1 MRTSV
6 RNSTNLLAKMLF
18 SIIVLSVAS
27 STHAGLVAYYNFDD
41 GQTVTDQVG
50 DNHGTL
56 IHNAGFSVD
65 TPDGSPFSLDLT
77 ADGVGPDQDYVRIG
91 PAAEGFGD
99 PEGRDFGIAETNSF
113 SIAAWVNYTQSERGI
128 VTIKQDLTSAGG
140 DRSGVTFGIDG
151 QDRLFFGII
160 VSTEDEF
167 LDESNSGGTF
177 RDITTDEFVPTGEWV
192 HIAGTY
198 DFDSDTLVGYING
211 DAMES
216 YGVNP
221 AGVINDDGTDIT
233 LGAGIDFFDN
243 DGSFTGLGAAGNG
256 PLNADS
262 AGDFTR
268 LFYDGLLDDVA
279 IWNEALTAAQIE
291 SLANRTR
298 TPPQILGG
306 KPGDFNFDGIV
317 DAADIDLLTVGM
329 ISNDAAFDLDGD
341 RDADFDDRLVL
352 VKDIIGTWIGD
363 ANLDGEFNSTDLVVI
378 FSADQFDQE
387 VSAKWGT
394 GDFNGDGMFSSGD
407 FVVAFTDGGY
417 ELGPLPASAS
427 VPEPTSLGMI
437 FVFVVFVYRAKR

>member
-1 MRTSV
+1 MRARLLSSK
-6 RNSTNLLAKMLF
+6 NLSTQTL
-18 SIIVLSVAS
+18 ICVAMVIAS
-27 STHAGLVAYYNFDD
+27 KSAHAELVAYYDFDD
-41 GQTVTDQVG
+41 GQTVTDLVG

-56 IHNAGFSVD
+56 IHNAGFSSD
-65 TPDGSPFSLDLT
+65 TPDGSPFSLDLS
-77 ADGVGPDQDYVRIG
+77 AIGVGPDQDYVRIG
-91 PAAEGFGD
+91 PEADGFGD

-160 VSTEDEF
+160 VSTEDDF
-167 LDESNSGGTF
+167 LDEANSGGTF
-177 RDITTDEFVPTGEWV
+177 RDITSDEFVPTGEWV

-211 DAMES
+211 DAIES

-221 AGVINDDGTDIT
+221 AGIINDDGTDIT

-243 DGSFTGLGAAGNG
+243 DGSFTGFGAAGNG
-256 PLNADS
+256 PLHGDS

-279 IWNEALTAAQIE
+279 IWNEALNAEQIE

-298 TPPQILGG
+298 TPPQIVGG
-306 KPGDFNFDGIV
+306 RLGDFNFDGIV
-317 DAADIDLLTVGM
+317 DSADIDLLTTGM
-329 ISNDAAFDLDGD
+329 MENDAAFDLDGD
-341 RDADFDDRLVL
+341 NDADFDDRLVL

-363 ANLDGEFNSTDLVVI
+363 ANLDGEFNSSDFVVV
-378 FSADQFDQE
+378 FAANGFEGQ
-387 VSAKWGT
+387 VSTKWGT
-394 GDFNGDGMFSSGD
+394 GDFNGDGIFSSSD

-417 ELGPLPASAS
+417 ELGPLPTLAN
-427 VPEPTSLGMI
+427 VPEPPSS
-437 FVFVVFVYRAKR
+437 VFVLGLLAFMLRWKR